1 VTAANAETGVTVVEG
16 RPLTRAER
24 RQVALGAAWEVVE
37 HVRNGVRTSVALKR
51 AGLTWGAMSGVM
63 RAEGGEEL
71 REAYAAARQDSAE
84 LWADRALSAA
94 TRAREPRE
102 VPAARLH
109 FDALRW
115 RAQVSDPARYGN
127 GGQVNAQPTV
137 QVAVVFRTANA
148 SPTADDA
155 QAVDDAHV

>member
-1 VTAANAETGVTVVEG
+1 M
-16 RPLTRAER
+16 
-24 RQVALGAAWEVVE
+24 
-37 HVRNGVRTSVALKR
+37 VRSGVRTGVALKR
-51 AGLTWGAMSGVM
+51 AGIEWGAFMGLM
-63 RAEGGEEL
+63 RCHDGDEL
-71 REAYAAARQDSAE
+71 REAFAAARVDSAE
-84 LWADRALSAA
+84 MWADRALSAA

-115 RAQVSDPARYGN
+115 RAQVADPARYGN

-137 QVAVVFRTANA
+137 QVAVIFRTASA